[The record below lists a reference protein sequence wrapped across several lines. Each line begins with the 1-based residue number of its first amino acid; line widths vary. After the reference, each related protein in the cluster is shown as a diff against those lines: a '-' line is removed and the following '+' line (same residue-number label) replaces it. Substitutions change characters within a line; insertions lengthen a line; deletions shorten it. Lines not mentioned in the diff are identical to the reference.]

1 MMREIEDEL
10 DDLVVD
16 TDQLENIKSNQLK
29 EYIKKLKV

>member
-1 MMREIEDEL
+1 MREIEDEL